1 MVQNWDLE
9 LLFLTRDETSIEA
22 ENFIREIKELSLVLF
37 LFKFYFHKIQ
47 VLNFWIF
54 IISRSIIIKSFYLN
68 IIVDLKLQVIG

>member
-22 ENFIREIKELSLVLF
+22 ANFIREIKELSLVLF

>member
-47 VLNFWIF
+47 LLNFWIF